1 MKLPKI
7 KIKKLSKKAETRILQ
22 GACVIMYSLGVGLY
36 GYLNYMEGME
46 DEWRHIA
53 DNADKAENGAIIF
66 HEGDM
71 ESEDNMYW
79 VAGKERSKEIW
90 KTLQEM
96 AKKKDEQE
104 NG

>member
-7 KIKKLSKKAETRILQ
+7 KIKKLSKKTKLRILQ
-22 GACVIMYSLGVGLY
+22 GACVITYSLGASLY
-36 GYLNYMEGME
+36 GYFSYMEGME

-53 DNADKAENGAIIF
+53 DNADKSETGTIIF

-79 VAGKERSKEIW
+79 VAGKKKSKELW

-96 AKKKDEQE
+96 AKKEDEQE
-104 NG
+104 NS